1 MDQGRREQFQVVVAT
16 SQDESSAEV
25 EATLAASGYSFEVT
39 TVGLEG
45 LSVVGKLKPNAIVM
59 VGFGEKARDWVLNF
73 IEGNPTPPTI
83 VAVAGAGVLGN
94 APDWLYDVAH
104 PEELGAALPHRLDRA
119 LDYSDMV
126 RLSDARS
133 EKLGLSKAQIG
144 LLSMVDVVTGLFNRR
159 YFDKHLEESFAAAK
173 RYDRTLALL
182 VVRIENLH
190 ELQERFGDER
200 TNDVLDTIALTFSQ
214 VIRLADTAARIDNNL
229 FGFLLPETP
238 AEGAI
243 RLVERL
249 NERFANANY
258 PHDAEV
264 VVTAAH
270 ASVSA
275 EQDGHRALLD
285 EALSNLSS

>member
-1 MDQGRREQFQVVVAT
+1 VAT
-16 SQDESSAEV
+16 LE
-25 EATLAASGYSFEVT
+25 ASGYSFEVT
-39 TVGLEG
+39 SAGLEG
-45 LSVVGKLKPNAIVM
+45 LSVVGKIKPNAIVM
-59 VGFGEKARDWVLNF
+59 VGFDEKARDWVLNF
-73 IEGNPTPPTI
+73 IEGNPTPPTV
-83 VAVAGAGVLGN
+83 VAVAEADVLAD
-94 APDWLYDVAH
+94 APEWLYDVAR
-104 PEELGAALPHRLDRA
+104 PGELDDALPHRLDRA

-133 EKLGLSKAQIG
+133 EKLGLSRAQIG

-182 VVRIENLH
+182 VVRIVNLG

-214 VIRLADTAARIDNNL
+214 VIRLADTAARIDDNL

-238 AEGAI
+238 AEGAK

-249 NERFANANY
+249 NERFATADY
-258 PHDAEV
+258 PHDAKV

-270 ASVSA
+270 ASQA
-275 EQDGHRALLD
+275 AAHDGPKALLD
-285 EALSNLSS
+285 EALSNLPS